1 MKTLKKL
8 ALSGVTCALL
18 LAQSAPGV
26 AAEGDLA
33 SQLQAARQEGSI
45 WTAFALNRHLSPFKL
60 GVTVRQGTA
69 TLSGAV
75 ENEVDRDLAAQI
87 ASDVEGI
94 HKVDNQLKI
103 DTQLGEQMPARQSL
117 AQRFDDATLTATIK
131 SKLLWNTSTRD
142 LHGSVDTQDGVVT
155 LKGKALTADAKQ
167 LAGSLASNTEGVYQ
181 VNNLISLGAADTSTT
196 RAETAAKATEDALS
210 DAWITSKVKASLLYS
225 RSLDGLTI
233 NVETRTGMVALSG
246 DVGSDQEKTVAQELA
261 RNVRGVRGVDA
272 DLLKVAV
279 KPALQP

>member
-1 MKTLKKL
+1 MQTLKKL
-8 ALSGVTCALL
+8 ALASAVIAL
-18 LAQSAPGV
+18 LAQSTPGM
-26 AAEGDLA
+26 AATADITG
-33 SQLQAARQEGSI
+33 QLQAARQEGSI

-60 GVTVRQGTA
+60 GVVVKQGTA
-69 TLSGAV
+69 TLTGAV

-87 ASDVEGI
+87 AADVDGI
-94 HKVDNQLKI
+94 SKVDNQLKV
-103 DTQLGEQMPARQSL
+103 DEKLAEQMPARQSL

-142 LHGSVDTQDGVVT
+142 LHGTVETQDGVVT

-167 LAGSLASNTEGVYQ
+167 LAGSLAGNTEGVYQ

-196 RAETAAKATEDALS
+196 KAETAAKATEDALS

-233 NVETRTGMVALSG
+233 AVETRTGMVTLKG
-246 DVGSDQEKTVAQELA
+246 DVGSSEEKTVAQELA
-261 RNVRGVRGVDA
+261 RNVRGVRGVDV

-279 KPALQP
+279 KPALQPQ

>member
-1 MKTLKKL
+1 MKTLKTFAL
-8 ALSGVTCALL
+8 ASAAAAMLL
-18 LAQSAPGV
+18 LQSGPSL
-26 AAEGDLA
+26 AADGSLA

-60 GVTVRQGTA
+60 GVVVRQGTA
-69 TLSGAV
+69 TLSGSV
-75 ENEVDRDLAAQI
+75 ENEVDRELAAQI
-87 ASDVEGI
+87 AADVEGI
-94 HKVDNQLKI
+94 AKVDNQLQV
-103 DTQLGEQMPARQSL
+103 DEGLAEQMPARQSL

-142 LHGSVDTQDGVVT
+142 LHGSVATENGVVT
-155 LKGKALTADAKQ
+155 LKGKAPTADAKL

-196 RAETAAKATEDALS
+196 RAETAAKTTEDALS

-233 NVETRTGMVALSG
+233 NVETRTGMVSLSG
-246 DVGSDQEKTVAQELA
+246 AVDSSEAKAVALELA
-261 RNVRGVRGVDA
+261 RNIRGVRGVDA

-279 KPALQP
+279 TPAL

>member
-1 MKTLKKL
+1 MQTLKKL
-8 ALSGVTCALL
+8 ALASAALAVL
-18 LAQSAPGV
+18 SMHSAPSI
-26 AAEGDLA
+26 AADSSLA

-60 GVTVRQGTA
+60 GVVVHQGTA
-69 TLSGAV
+69 TLSGSV
-75 ENEVDRDLAAQI
+75 ENEVDRELAAQI
-87 ASDVEGI
+87 AGDVDGI
-94 HKVDNQLKI
+94 TKVDNQLKV
-103 DTQLGEQMPARQSL
+103 DDHLAEQMPARQSL

-142 LHGSVDTQDGVVT
+142 LHGSVATENGVVT
-155 LKGKALTADAKQ
+155 LKGKAPTADAKL

-196 RAETAAKATEDALS
+196 RAETAAKTTEDALS

-233 NVETRTGMVALSG
+233 NVETHTGMVSLSG
-246 DVGSDQEKTVAQELA
+246 DVGSSEERTVALELA
-261 RNVRGVRGVDA
+261 RNIRGVRGVDA
-272 DLLKVAV
+272 DLLKVAI
-279 KPALQP
+279 KPAL